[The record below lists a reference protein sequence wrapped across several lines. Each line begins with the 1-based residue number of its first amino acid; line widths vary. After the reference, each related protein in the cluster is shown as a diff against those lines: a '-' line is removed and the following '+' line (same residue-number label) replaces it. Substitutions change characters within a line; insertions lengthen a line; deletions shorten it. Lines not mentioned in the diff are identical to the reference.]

1 LGGFQLANIH
11 SAEKAARRSARQ
23 HVRNRTITSG
33 ARTFIK
39 NANALIAQ
47 GSLEAAEAAT
57 KQAVR
62 ALDKAAEKGVLK
74 KNNAARRKSRL
85 VLKLNALR
93 AKK

>member
-1 LGGFQLANIH
+1 MANIH

-23 HVRNRTITSG
+23 RVRNRIITSG

-39 NANALIAQ
+39 NANALITQ
-47 GSLEAAEAAT
+47 GDLEAAEAAT
-57 KQAVR
+57 KQALR